1 MLKRNSITLSE
12 KVVRRIIKEE
22 HLFIKKVR
30 IRKYSSY
37 IGEVTPAVPNLL
49 KRNFRADL
57 PNQKWLTDITEFHI
71 PAGKV
76 YLSPLIDVLT
86 ACL

>member
-1 MLKRNSITLSE
+1 M
-12 KVVRRIIKEE
+12 KEE
-22 HLFIKKVR
+22 NLLIKKVR

-37 IGEVTPAVPNLL
+37 LGEVSPAVPNLL

-76 YLSPLIDVLT
+76 YLSPLIDWIDKRCFIS
-86 ACL
+86 ADQ